1 VALDVGQRDWPA
13 CTADAIFS
21 ANTFHIMS
29 WAEVVMLLQRA
40 AQLLPTA
47 GVLAIY
53 GPFQYAGQH
62 TSVSNRQFDLMLQ
75 RPRSAFRHTGC
86 IRGPARRTG
95 RGLLLEADHAMP
107 ANNRVLVLRKA
118 VRPGACLR

>member
-1 VALDVGQRDWPA
+1 VTGQPA
-13 CTADAIFS
+13 PLNAIFS

-62 TSVSNRQFDLMLQ
+62 TSVSNRQFDLMLRGRDPLSGIRDAYEVQ
-75 RPRSAFRHTGC
+75 RVAQDG
-86 IRGPARRTG
+86 
-95 RGLLLEADHAMP
+95 GLLLEADHAMP